1 MYQKDNNSIIKHLD
15 FIILDA
21 LVIELSFFLITIIR
35 QGFGNV
41 LKNPSYNLMYGIFL
55 IVHLSIAVSSQMYQD
70 ILRRGYLVEMKK
82 VIEHN
87 ILVMIIIFSLMFL
100 SKTQISYSRSVFL
113 LTWLS
118 STVFMY
124 AVHLIWKNIMRKKL
138 RSSTERSHLLL
149 ISDSETLEYCLG
161 KLKEKKYQSYKVTGL
176 IVYDKTDKGASYQEI
191 PVVADRDEIFE
202 YTLAHVVDEVLLNIN
217 VSEAE
222 RTNLVDRFLEMGVT
236 VHIQLNL
243 SEQELPNSYVE
254 QIGECSVLTTSIKTA
269 STLQVFIKRTM
280 DILGGLVGLLGTGI
294 LMVIFGPII
303 YIQSPGP
310 IFFTQT
316 RVGKNGR
323 KFRIYKFR
331 SMYMDAEERKKEL
344 MEQNKMNGLMF
355 KMDDDP
361 RIIPIGKFIR
371 KFSIDEFPQFWN
383 VLKGDMSLVGT
394 RPPTVDEYE
403 QYDPHHKVRLSIKP
417 GLTGMWQ
424 VSGRSDI
431 TDFDDV
437 VKLDNQYIREWS
449 IRLDIKIL
457 FETVGA
463 VLRSK
468 GSV

>member
-176 IVYDKTDKGASYQEI
+176 IVYDKTAKGASYQEI

>member
-21 LVIELSFFLITIIR
+21 LVIELSFFLITVIR

-176 IVYDKTDKGASYQEI
+176 IVYDKTAKGASYQEI

-457 FETVGA
+457 LETVGA

>member
-176 IVYDKTDKGASYQEI
+176 IVYDKTAKGASYQEI

-217 VSEAE
+217 VSETE

-449 IRLDIKIL
+449 IWLDIKIL

>member
-176 IVYDKTDKGASYQEI
+176 IVYDKTAKGASYQEI

-217 VSEAE
+217 VSETE

-280 DILGGLVGLLGTGI
+280 DILGGLVGLLGAGI

-449 IRLDIKIL
+449 IWLDIKIL

>member
-21 LVIELSFFLITIIR
+21 LVIELSFFLITVIR

-176 IVYDKTDKGASYQEI
+176 IVYDKTAKGASYQEI

>member
-176 IVYDKTDKGASYQEI
+176 IVYDKTAKGASYQEI

-449 IRLDIKIL
+449 IWLDIKIL

>member
-176 IVYDKTDKGASYQEI
+176 IVYDKTAKGASYQEI

-202 YTLAHVVDEVLLNIN
+202 YTLAQVDEVLLNIN

-222 RTNLVDRFLEMGVT
+222 RTNLIDRFLEMGVT

-403 QYDPHHKVRLSIKP
+403 QYDSHHKVRLSIKP

-457 FETVGA
+457 LETVGA